1 MKTIKKICLIMI
13 SSSVI
18 LSCSK
23 LQEINNDAL
32 VRTSAS
38 GVSASDVLKSI
49 YQGDLRNFMN
59 QDNLWALQEHTSDE
73 CAGPTRGGDW
83 DDNGI
88 WRVLNQHTWDVNH
101 NFVRG
106 AFENLG
112 KVVFDATDALGRN
125 PNAQQAAEAKFLRAF
140 ANFYLIEGW
149 DQAPYRDDLTDLTE
163 VPKVRKGAAGLDYV
177 ISELEAAKPAL
188 PDGLINTGIANKNA
202 CRALLMKCYL
212 TKGVVAN
219 RAAPTFATA
228 DMNKAIALADEI
240 IGTTSSLNSNYFQ
253 NFAKDNNT
261 SSENLFTA
269 VNFGGT
275 SSGGVRSRYFCTLHY
290 NQSPSGWNG
299 FTTLADFYDKFE
311 AVDKRR
317 GDSFPTVTN
326 VTGLRVGLLSG
337 QQKAYLRNKANTAD
351 SLDGS
356 GNRILVNLKDRKGG
370 LLSFTRNVK
379 AIETDPNTLEVTGIR
394 VVKYPPDYTSGDDID
409 NDYVFLRL
417 ADVLLMKSEAIL
429 RGGTATTAGPYG
441 STALSIVNYVRT
453 QSSRNA
459 SALATLTLD
468 QLIDERG
475 RELYWEGWRR
485 MDLIRF
491 GKFNAPTN
499 IRSAASASTRN
510 LFPVPAQQIAVNPN
524 LSQNPGY

>member
-1 MKTIKKICLIMI
+1 MRKINKQAIMI
-13 SSSVI
+13 MTF
-18 LSCSK
+18 LSCLGLGCSK
-23 LQEINNDAL
+23 LNEVNKDAR
-32 VRTSAS
+32 V
-38 GVSASDVLKSI
+38 GVDAANVAAADLLKGI
-49 YQGDLRNFMN
+49 YEGDLRNFMN

-112 KVVFDATDALGRN
+112 KVVFDATDALTRS
-125 PNAQQAAEAKFLRAF
+125 PNAQQTAEAKFLRAF

-149 DQAPYRDDLTDLTE
+149 DQAPYRESLVDLTT
-163 VPKVRKGAAGLDYV
+163 VPQVRKGLAGLDYV

-188 PDGLINTGIANKNA
+188 PDGPANTANKNA

-212 TKGVVAN
+212 TKGVVTN
-219 RAAPTFATA
+219 RATPTFAA
-228 DMNKAIALADEI
+228 VDMNKVIALADEI
-240 IGTTSSLNSNYFQ
+240 ISTTATLNSNYFQ

-261 SSENLFTA
+261 STENLFTA
-269 VNFGGT
+269 INFGGS
-275 SSGGVRSRYFCTLHY
+275 SSGGVRSRYFCSLHY

-299 FTTLADFYDKFE
+299 FTTLADFYDRFE
-311 AVDKRR
+311 AADKRR
-317 GDSFPTVTN
+317 GGAYNGVTN
-326 VTGLRVGLLSG
+326 VSGLNVGLLFG
-337 QQKAYLRNKANTAD
+337 QQFNQLGVA
-351 SLDGS
+351 
-356 GNRILVNLKDRKGG
+356 LKDRNGG
-370 LLSFTRNVK
+370 PLSFTKIVK
-379 AIETDPNTLEVTGIR
+379 PVETDKATLEVTGIR
-394 VVKYPPDYTSGDDID
+394 VVKYPPDYTNGDNID

-417 ADVLLMKSEAIL
+417 ADVLLMKAEAIL
-429 RGGTATTAGPYG
+429 RGGTGTATGSYG
-441 STALSIVNYVRT
+441 GTALSIVNYVRT
-453 QSSRNA
+453 QSARNA
-459 SALATLTLD
+459 SALASLSLD
-468 QLIDERG
+468 QLSDERG

-510 LFPVPAQQIAVNPN
+510 LFPIPAQQVAVNPN
-524 LSQNPGY
+524 LTQNPGY